1 MAKILS
7 AILLLIVSLPY
18 VHGEKTRNLSPKE
31 EFMLIELANE
41 IIKEGF
47 PSLNNA
53 INRRKRKFTLK
64 YYSIKDPQYFME
76 SNFTV
81 GRVLLGVPKYR
92 IGVNPI
98 IFDKGISRKALKG
111 VLAHELVH
119 SEDYYNGSTLGTI
132 LPIGIKIMKPKS
144 RAKYERRT
152 DKLVIKKG
160 FGANLKAYRLW
171 QYKQL
176 DEDQLKRKKREYL
189 TPEEIDQYMLEIIEK
204 NEE

>member
-1 MAKILS
+1 MAKRVT
-7 AILLLIVSLPY
+7 AILLLFVSLPIAY
-18 VHGEKTRNLSPKE
+18 GEQTRKLSPEE

-47 PSLNNA
+47 PSLNNE
-53 INRRKRKFTLK
+53 INGRKRKFTLK

-76 SNFTV
+76 SNFTI
-81 GRVLLGVPKYR
+81 GRVLLGIPKYR

-98 IFDKGISRKALKG
+98 IFDKGITRKALKG

-144 RAKYERRT
+144 RAKYERGT
-152 DKLVIKKG
+152 DRKVIKKG
-160 FGANLKAYRLW
+160 FGANLLAYRLW
-171 QYKQL
+171 QYEQL
-176 DEDQLKRKKREYL
+176 DEDQIKRKKREYL
-189 TPEEIDQYMLEIIEK
+189 TPQEIEQYMLEITEK
-204 NEE
+204 TEE